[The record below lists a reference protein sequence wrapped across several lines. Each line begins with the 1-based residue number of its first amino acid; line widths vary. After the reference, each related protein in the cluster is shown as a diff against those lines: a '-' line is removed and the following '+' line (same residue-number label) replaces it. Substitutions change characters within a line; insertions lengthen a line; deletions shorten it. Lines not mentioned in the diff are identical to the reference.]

1 MFLLAFIFEF
11 VFIFTVYLIEEK
23 RTQKHDLVK
32 LELLR
37 NWIKNLW
44 FYIMLVQSN

>member
-23 RTQKHDLVK
+23 RTQKPWFDEIRITQK
-32 LELLR
+32 LDKEPMVLYHAR
-37 NWIKNLW
+37 PI
-44 FYIMLVQSN
+44 